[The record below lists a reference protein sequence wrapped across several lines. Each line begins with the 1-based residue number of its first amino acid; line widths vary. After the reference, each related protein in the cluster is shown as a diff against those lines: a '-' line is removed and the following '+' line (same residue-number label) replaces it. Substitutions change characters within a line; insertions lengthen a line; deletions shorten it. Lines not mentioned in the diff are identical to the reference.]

1 MRNNQRLL
9 YIILCLI
16 LLITTL
22 GGCAGVQT
30 KRKSAEQL
38 YSEGMKS
45 LEGHTTLFFFHV
57 TEYEKARSD
66 FEEIKNRYS
75 YTTFSPLAELR
86 LSDIHFDKEEYAEA
100 IAGYTDF
107 LRLHPD
113 HKDVPYAIYQLSL
126 SHFNQMRGVDRDQ
139 TPAREALVHFKTLL
153 DKFPESEFAKNI
165 PEKIEFCKESISA
178 HEFYVASFYYK
189 NSNYPGAIERF
200 KSALEMFPG
209 FGPKEDA
216 LLNLGRSY
224 LALDNKKKGIEA
236 LERLMAAF
244 PDSKQAGEASELL
257 KTLGNQSKGASK

>member
-1 MRNNQRLL
+1 MRKNQRLL
-9 YIILCLI
+9 YIMLCLI

-22 GGCAGVQT
+22 GGCAGVQK

-45 LEGHTTLFFFHV
+45 LEGHKTLFFFHV
-57 TEYEKARSD
+57 TEYEKARSA
-66 FEEIKNRYS
+66 FEEIKSRYS

-86 LSDIHFDKEEYAEA
+86 LSDIHFDQEEYSEA

-113 HKDVPYAIYQLSL
+113 HRDVPFAIRRLGL
-126 SHFNQMRGVDRDQ
+126 SHFNQIRGVDRDQ
-139 TPAREALVHFKTLL
+139 TPAREALVHFKSLM
-153 DKFPESEFAKNI
+153 DKFPESEFAKDVS
-165 PEKIEFCKESISA
+165 EKIEFCKESISA
-178 HEFYVASFYYK
+178 QEFYVASFYYK
-189 NSNYPGAIERF
+189 SGNYPGAIERF

-216 LLNLGRSY
+216 LLYLGKSY
-224 LALDNKKKGIEA
+224 LALENKKKSIET

-244 PDSKQAGEASELL
+244 PRSQQADEASELL
-257 KTLGNQSKGASK
+257 KKLGNQSKGASK